1 MASVA
6 DEIREYL
13 ESDVIE
19 PGSGITLTNQTPI
32 WDEELLDSMGIMML
46 IAHIE
51 SEYDVG
57 IEPEDVDVEH
67 FRSVDRIAALV
78 ESKR

>member
-6 DEIREYL
+6 DEIRQYL

-19 PGSGITLTNQTPI
+19 PGSGIAITNQTPI

-57 IEPEDVDVEH
+57 IEPDDVDVEH
-67 FRSVDRIAALV
+67 FRTVDRIAALV